1 MQQTQGSSVGQPG
14 QLGRV
19 GQPATQAATQAATQP
34 ATQPATRA
42 DQAATQLDQAVP
54 IPAPS
59 AAALAAAAPTLASTS
74 ASAALAPTALGKKK
88 WFLVVM
94 LALVGQVAWAVENNF
109 FNLFIQD
116 AFGASLS
123 DVALM
128 VSASALTATATTLF
142 VGAWSDRVG
151 KRKLFIVGG
160 TFMWGLSILAFA
172 GLQSV
177 SAALARD
184 AAAIATFGITLTIIF
199 DCVMTFFGSLSN
211 DSCFNAWMTDVT
223 DDTNRGKVEGVN
235 SAMPLLA
242 MLLVFGGAMF
252 LMVVGED
259 GSVTYNYPLFFT
271 IIGVL
276 VIIVGFLTLFLMED
290 SQPAAKQQEGS
301 YLADVVYGFRPASMR
316 QNKLLYLVL
325 GGYCVFSTALQVFMP
340 YYVLYLRLPYI
351 LGENYVF
358 VMAPGIII
366 AAVFTML
373 YGRTVDRRGF
383 LRAVIL
389 PLVLF
394 LAGCVALTFLTSM
407 AGVFAGSVLMLC
419 GYLGACACFGAEVRN
434 NTPLDRVGL
443 FQGVRI
449 FMVVLIPMLVGPW
462 IGSTISASSGAMA
475 GFGVVGDGFTPSSL
489 IFLGGAAVSLLTFVF
504 LFVMN
509 RAKMGEKVSV
519 PDARDAS

>member
-1 MQQTQGSSVGQPG
+1 M
-14 QLGRV
+14 QLGRK
-19 GQPATQAATQAATQP
+19 
-34 ATQPATRA
+34 R
-42 DQAATQLDQAVP
+42 
-54 IPAPS
+54 
-59 AAALAAAAPTLASTS
+59 
-74 ASAALAPTALGKKK
+74 
-88 WFLVVM
+88 WFLIVM
-94 LALVGQVAWAVENNF
+94 LSLVGQVAWAVENNF

-151 KRKLFIVGG
+151 RRKIFIVGG
-160 TFMWGLSILAFA
+160 TLLWGLSILAFA
-172 GLQSV
+172 GLQSA

-184 AAAIATFGITLTIIF
+184 AAAIATFGITLTIAF
-199 DCVMTFFGSLSN
+199 DCIMTFFGSLSN

-223 DDTNRGKVEGVN
+223 DSTNRGKVEGVN

-242 MLLVFGGAMF
+242 MLVVFGGAMF

-276 VIIVGFLTLFLMED
+276 VLIAGVLALFLLED
-290 SQPAAKQQEGS
+290 SHPVAKPRGN
-301 YLADVVYGFRPASMR
+301 YLAEVLYGFKPSSMR
-316 QNKLLYLVL
+316 EHKMLYLVL

-373 YGRTVDRRGF
+373 YGRTVDGRGF
-383 LRAVIL
+383 LRAVML

-394 LAGCVALTFLTSM
+394 LVGCVMLTFFTNA
-407 AGVFAGSVLMLC
+407 AGVFVGSVLMLC

-443 FQGVRI
+443 FQGLRI
-449 FMVVLIPMLVGPW
+449 FMVVLIPMLIGPW
-462 IGSTISASSGAMA
+462 IGSTISASSGAIA

-489 IFLGGAAVSLLTFVF
+489 IFLGGAFVGALTFAV
-504 LFVMN
+504 LLVMA
-509 RAKMGEKVSV
+509 RMKAKDTGRGE
-519 PDARDAS
+519 